1 MRNEIKNMKNL
12 IYLLACVSFIYS
24 QQGLQLNDLEPGD
37 SGKLMYPYSGKTFDL
52 WPNGKERMSV

>member
-1 MRNEIKNMKNL
+1 MKNL
-12 IYLLACVSFIYS
+12 IYLLAFVSFIYS